1 MNWMLFSVLGYVVAQ
16 LVFGFMVS
24 RKIRSEAD
32 YLLAGRS
39 LGLKL
44 SVFTVF
50 ATWFGAE
57 TCIGASAQAYGA
69 GLWGVTADP
78 FGYALCLL
86 VFGLL
91 LAVPMWKRKLTTLAD
106 LFRERYGASSERV
119 VVVLLVPTS
128 VMWAGAQIRAFGQVL
143 GASSEL
149 ELTSSITI
157 AAAVVIVYTAMG
169 GMLAD
174 ALADFAQGVVLLL
187 GLVLMLVLMIASG
200 DVQAAFTQHQ
210 GSMLGRAATASG
222 FELAEAW
229 AVPVLGSLVAQELI
243 GRVVAARSPEIAR
256 KGTLIAG
263 AMYLVT
269 GLIPVLVGL
278 VAARLLPGIEPEQ
291 VLVHQAA
298 RYFPGFARVI
308 FLGALV
314 SAILSTVDSAL
325 LAAGSLS
332 AHNLVLPLMPG
343 LSEHRKVQINRWAV
357 TFFGVIA
364 YGLALSTEGVYS
376 LVEEASAFGTS
387 GVVVCV
393 MFGLFTSFGGSLS
406 ALLSLGTGICVYLT
420 GHHLLHWPQPFLA
433 SLLASTLAYLA
444 GAAFSGPAV
453 LRQTNR

>member
-1 MNWMLFSVLGYVVAQ
+1 MNWVLFSVLGYVVAQ
-16 LVFGFMVS
+16 LVFGFVVS
-24 RKIRSEAD
+24 RRVHSEAD
-32 YLLAGRS
+32 YLVAGRS
-39 LGLKL
+39 LGLGL

-57 TCIGASAQAYGA
+57 TCIGATAQAYGA

-86 VFGLL
+86 VFGAL

-106 LFRERYGASSERV
+106 LFRERFGVLPERV

-174 ALADFAQGVVLLL
+174 ALADFAQGVVLLVGLLLML
-187 GLVLMLVLMIASG
+187 GLMFASG
-200 DVQAAFTQHQ
+200 DVEAAFATHQ
-210 GSMLGRAATASG
+210 GSLLGHAATASG
-222 FELAEAW
+222 LELVEAW
-229 AVPVLGSLVAQELI
+229 AVPVFGSLVAQELV

-256 KGTLIAG
+256 KGTLIA
-263 AMYLVT
+263 AVMYLAT
-269 GLIPVLVGL
+269 GSIPVLVGL
-278 VAARLLPGIEPEQ
+278 VAARLAPGIEPEQ
-291 VLVHQAA
+291 VLVHQAS

-343 LSEHRKVQINRWAV
+343 VSELRKVQINRGAV

-364 YGLALSTEGVYS
+364 YALALSTEGVYA
-376 LVEEASAFGTS
+376 LVEEASAFGTA

-393 MFGLFTSFGGSLS
+393 MFGLFTRVGGTLA
-406 ALLSLGTGICVYLT
+406 ALAALGSGLCVYLA
-420 GHHLLHWPQPFLA
+420 GHHLLAWPQPFLA
-433 SLLASTLAYLA
+433 SLLAATLAYLG
-444 GAAFSGPAV
+444 GATLEYARGVAAV
-453 LRQTNR
+453 P